1 MTGDITPSV
10 HAFSLQNTTK
20 KPKRWTSEKLLGNP
34 EGKEGFFR
42 VIGIMS
48 SAEKAALETPEGSQ
62 WVRRKTGT
70 CISLSKRRK
79 IAPEFGIVTRPSP
92 SNLPL
97 PPS

>member
-1 MTGDITPSV
+1 MDT
-10 HAFSLQNTTK
+10 QK
-20 KPKRWTSEKLLGNP
+20 KPRLDFRKVAGDP
-34 EGKEGFFR
+34 EGKEDFR
-42 VIGIMS
+42 VRVFQGDRDMS
-48 SAEKAALETPEGSQ
+48 SAEKAAALETPEGSQ